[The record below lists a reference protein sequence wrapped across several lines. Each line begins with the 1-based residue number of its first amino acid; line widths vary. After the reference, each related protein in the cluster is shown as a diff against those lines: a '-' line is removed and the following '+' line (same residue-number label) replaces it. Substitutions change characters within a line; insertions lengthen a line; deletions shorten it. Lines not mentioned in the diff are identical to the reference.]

1 MIDVQ
6 YLLRKYDDLKFRTHL
21 RSSERRIAARYC
33 LKLSGQPGPL
43 FLAVSYRLS
52 AKAECWVSSGRS
64 G

>member
-1 MIDVQ
+1 M
-6 YLLRKYDDLKFRTHL
+6 
-21 RSSERRIAARYC
+21 AARYC

-52 AKAECWVSSGRS
+52 AEAEGWVSSGRS